1 MLLFTS
7 ICNAV
12 KSCPVLGS
20 DSLYVLAV
28 VLSAGQTTNLKSP
41 DVWQAVRPQILWY
54 ADPSGIA
61 SAGSRVASVTVT
73 IYTEGE
79 SFTC

>member
-7 ICNAV
+7 VCNAV
-12 KSCPVLGS
+12 KSSPVFGS
-20 DSLYVLAV
+20 DSLHVLAV

-41 DVWQAVRPQILWY
+41 DVWQALRPLILWY
-54 ADPSGIA
+54 GDPSGIA
-61 SAGSRVASVTVT
+61 SGGSRAASVTVT